1 MIGATR
7 ASGTE
12 PGLQATWQCAP
23 TLTPLLREA
32 ERPSLSLSPREAGG
46 DAEGRGGLPPALEG
60 VHMASKSLQEIL
72 DATEHSGLIGVND
85 VRVSSVAQD
94 SRSVTPGAAFVA
106 LPGFTVDG
114 HQYLDAAIANG
125 AAALIVQ
132 SDRQAYWQPIADAN
146 PGTPIVSVDDTRSA
160 LPAIA
165 AAFHDYPARKLTV
178 AGVTGTD
185 GKSTTTYL
193 IHAMLSAAGHPT
205 GLLNGV
211 EFHIGGEWTRN
222 ETGETT
228 PEADIIQAKLAE
240 MVAAGDTHAVLEV
253 SSHALELHRADEINT
268 QTAVFTGL
276 SDDHLDFHQTRE
288 NYLAA
293 KLKLF
298 RSLDNHQIPLSP
310 REAARPSLSL
320 SLGEAAR
327 PSFSLSLG
335 KAARP
340 SFSLSPREAGG
351 DAEGR
356 GGLPGTPVA
365 VVRAED
371 SLRDTIA
378 SAHAQQ
384 TVIATATPNTAADV
398 SVLAASQDARG
409 SDVRVV
415 TPAGALGA
423 RLPMPGDYNLGN
435 AALAAGAAWSL
446 GVGPV
451 AMQTALNNLRP
462 VPGRMESIDE
472 GQPFTVIVDAA
483 ATGPALDLALQ
494 TLKPH
499 VKGRLILVFGVAGE
513 RDPIRKSSMA
523 AAAAQFADHAVI
535 TNENPRSEDP
545 TEIVEEI
552 AAHFAEADGASLDK
566 QPERREAI
574 RRAISLAQ
582 PDDLVLIAGKG
593 AEPTLI
599 YADRVEPW
607 DDREVARTLVA
618 ELLSR

>member
-1 MIGATR
+1 MR
-7 ASGTE
+7 S
-12 PGLQATWQCAP
+12 Q
-23 TLTPLLREA
+23 LLREA
-32 ERPSLSLSPREAGG
+32 LRE
-46 DAEGRGGLPPALEG
+46 
-60 VHMASKSLQEIL
+60 
-72 DATEHSGLIGVND
+72 
-85 VRVSSVAQD
+85 VSSAQVSRDADQRVTDITQD
-94 SRSVTPGAAFVA
+94 SRSVQPGSAFVA
-106 LPGFTVDG
+106 VPGFTVDG
-114 HQYLDAAIANG
+114 HQYLESAIANG

-132 SDRQAYWQPIADAN
+132 NDRRQLLQPIADAN
-146 PGTPIVSVDDTRSA
+146 PDVAIVGVDDTRAA
-160 LPAIA
+160 LPQIA
-165 AAFHDYPARKLTV
+165 AAFHDYPARRLTV

-193 IHAMLSAAGHPT
+193 THAILTAAGHQT

-228 PEADIIQAKLAE
+228 PEADIIQARLAQ

-253 SSHALELHRADEINT
+253 SSHALELHRADQINT
-268 QTAVFTGL
+268 QVAVFTGL
-276 SDDHLDFHQTRE
+276 SNDHLDFHQTRE
-288 NYLAA
+288 QYLAA

-298 RSLDNHQIPLSP
+298 RSLDNHQVP
-310 REAARPSLSL
+310 
-320 SLGEAAR
+320 
-327 PSFSLSLG
+327 
-335 KAARP
+335 
-340 SFSLSPREAGG
+340 LSPREAGG

-356 GGLPGTPVA
+356 GGLPTSPAA

-371 SLRDTIA
+371 PLR
-378 SAHAQQ
+378 SAIETANAQQ
-384 TVIATATPNTAADV
+384 TVIATATANTASDV
-398 SVLAASQDARG
+398 SVIASSQDARG

-423 RLPMPGDYNLGN
+423 RLPIPGEYNLGN
-435 AALAAGAAWSL
+435 AALAVGAAWSL

-451 AMQTALNNLRP
+451 AMQAALNTLRP
-462 VPGRMESIDE
+462 IPGRMESIDE

-483 ATGPALDLALQ
+483 ATGPALDLALK

-499 VKGRLILVFGVAGE
+499 ARRRLILVFGVAGE

-523 AAAAQFADHAVI
+523 TAAATYADHTII

-545 TEIVEEI
+545 VEMVDEI
-552 AAHFAEADGASLDK
+552 AAHVVEAGGESFEK
-566 QPERREAI
+566 QPDRRDAI
-574 RRAISLAQ
+574 SRAIALAQ

-607 DDREVARTLVA
+607 DDREVARAALNSLNTL
-618 ELLSR
+618 RT